1 MKSSLDS
8 VWGNEMN
15 FVDSHCH
22 LNDERFKD
30 NVDEVVASSFK
41 AGVTTILVVGY
52 DLESS
57 LKAIEIASRHE
68 GVYAA
73 IGFHPENLE
82 NVSDD
87 NLNKIKELCKN
98 PKVIAIGEIGLDYHW
113 YKEQK
118 DRDNQKIWFIKQLK
132 MADELDLPVSIHC
145 REAVQDTFDILKEYT
160 PQAKGVLHC
169 YSGSVEM
176 MKEFEKLGYYFGFDG
191 PITYKNSIVPKQC
204 VKEVS
209 IDRILSETDCPYLPP
224 VPFRGQTNYPEYIPY
239 IVRQMSEIK
248 EISLDILSKKIQDNF
263 NKLFHVKL

>member
-1 MKSSLDS
+1 
-8 VWGNEMN
+8 MN

-68 GVYAA
+68 GIYAA

-132 MADELDLPVSIHC
+132 MADELGLPVSIHC
-145 REAVQDTFDILKEYT
+145 REAIQDAFDILKEYT

-263 NKLFHVKL
+263 NKLFHVKP